1 MICALV
7 RYGTGFVA
15 FVPCAPPLAD
25 GFKQF
30 HCFQLIWRIGLT
42 SKAQPFPVIA
52 FGVIGCLHADAEHSS
67 NIFNRLVAEAFQQY
81 QRHQCVLG
89 KEVDLFFGQ
98 FTVFCMVE
106 GDMPYLVHNGV
117 VYAAEGHIIVVVNVP
132 FPRVKQDGKAV
143 FALFKHKLS
152 F

>member
-15 FVPCAPPLAD
+15 FVPCGPPLAD

-98 FTVFCMVE
+98 STVFCMVK

-117 VYAAEGHIIVVVNVP
+117 VYARDRAYHCCSKCAI
-132 FPRVKQDGKAV
+132 PRVKQDGKAV
-143 FALFKHKLS
+143 IALFKHKLS